1 MINGNR
7 FRLAILAAADSLS
20 ANRQKIDEL
29 NVFPV
34 PDGDTGTNMSMTLS
48 NAVASLSKMS
58 EDAPADEVLKE
69 TASCLLRGARGN
81 SGVILSL
88 LFRGISKG
96 VKGHESVSGVLLAA
110 ALSKGVESAYKA
122 VMKPTEG
129 TILTV
134 SRVAA
139 ECAKKAA
146 EEENKGAVEVFAAA
160 VSGAHDALDKT
171 PELLPVLKKAGVVDS
186 GGAGLCVIFDAMLA
200 SFKGE
205 YVSASDVPE
214 STEEKDQS
222 ADYHA
227 EITFTYCTEIIV
239 KKPLSDKKDP
249 IGLRA
254 FIESIGDSAVFVDD
268 DEIIKLHVHTDHPGK
283 VLEEGIK
290 YGELMTVKIENMR
303 EQNRKLL
310 NEKEAAEE
318 KADVY
323 AAPEKTYGFV
333 SVAAGDGVVSLF
345 EDLGADKVVKGG
357 QTMNPST
364 DDILKAVE
372 ATPAEIVFVLPN
384 NKNIIMA
391 AEQTIPL
398 SKKKICVLPTRS
410 IPMGI
415 SAMLAFDEDADLES
429 NITEMRLAADAVGS
443 GLITYAVRD
452 SEYENHNIKAGE
464 LMAMKNGKLS
474 FTDTDLTKTVYK
486 LTKSLCKKDSSSVT
500 LIKGKDVNQETAE
513 GVANYLSEKLPELE
527 VTLID
532 GGQPVYYFIISVEA

>member
-1 MINGNR
+1 M
-7 FRLAILAAADSLS
+7 
-20 ANRQKIDEL
+20 
-29 NVFPV
+29 
-34 PDGDTGTNMSMTLS
+34 
-48 NAVASLSKMS
+48 
-58 EDAPADEVLKE
+58 
-69 TASCLLRGARGN
+69 
-81 SGVILSL
+81 
-88 LFRGISKG
+88 
-96 VKGHESVSGVLLAA
+96 
-110 ALSKGVESAYKA
+110 
-122 VMKPTEG
+122 
-129 TILTV
+129 
-134 SRVAA
+134 
-139 ECAKKAA
+139 
-146 EEENKGAVEVFAAA
+146 
-160 VSGAHDALDKT
+160 
-171 PELLPVLKKAGVVDS
+171 
-186 GGAGLCVIFDAMLA
+186 
-200 SFKGE
+200 
-205 YVSASDVPE
+205 
-214 STEEKDQS
+214 
-222 ADYHA
+222 
-227 EITFTYCTEIIV
+227 
-239 KKPLSDKKDP
+239 
-249 IGLRA
+249 
-254 FIESIGDSAVFVDD
+254 DD

-310 NEKEAAEE
+310 NEKEAAED

-486 LTKSLCKKDSSSVT
+486 LTKLLCKKDSSSVT

>member
-214 STEEKDQS
+214 SIEEKDQS

-227 EITFTYCTEIIV
+227 EITFTYCTEIKV

-310 NEKEAAEE
+310 NEKEAAED

-391 AEQTIPL
+391 AEQAIPL